1 MKKSLSGALVVLLV
15 SMSTLAHAQG
25 TPGDAQTMGQ
35 AASATVSTSTSAPAA
50 ANTQWNNDGSAHI
63 TRAQV
68 YRELVQAQ
76 QDGQLK
82 TLNST
87 VYAHH

>member
-35 AASATVSTSTSAPAA
+35 AASATVSTSAPAA